1 MSTPPPEQ
9 PESPG
14 GPFPG
19 QGSAP
24 GGPFP
29 GQGAPAG
36 PPHVPG
42 ETPGKA
48 TASLILGI
56 LSLLLC
62 ALLGPVAIIY
72 GNQAK
77 EEIDANPGLGGR
89 GLAQAGVILGWIGVT
104 LMVIGIIV
112 AIVIVAA
119 GS

>member
-19 QGSAP
+19 QGAAP

-36 PPHVPG
+36 PPSVPG
-42 ETPGKA
+42 ETAGKA

-56 LSLLLC
+56 LSLILCSLL
-62 ALLGPVAIIY
+62 APVAIIY

-77 EEIDANPGLGGR
+77 EEIAANPGLGGR
-89 GLAQAGVILGWIGVT
+89 GLAQAGVILGWIGVAV
-104 LMVIGIIV
+104 MVIGLIV
-112 AIVIVAA
+112 VLVVVA

>member
-1 MSTPPPEQ
+1 MSTPPPEH
-9 PESPG
+9 PES
-14 GPFPG
+14 
-19 QGSAP
+19 P

-42 ETPGKA
+42 ETAGKA

-56 LSLLLC
+56 LSLILCSLL
-62 ALLGPVAIIY
+62 APVAIVY

-89 GLAQAGVILGWIGVT
+89 GLAQAGVILGWIGVAV
-104 LMVIGIIV
+104 LVVSIIV
-112 AIVIVAA
+112 LIVVLA